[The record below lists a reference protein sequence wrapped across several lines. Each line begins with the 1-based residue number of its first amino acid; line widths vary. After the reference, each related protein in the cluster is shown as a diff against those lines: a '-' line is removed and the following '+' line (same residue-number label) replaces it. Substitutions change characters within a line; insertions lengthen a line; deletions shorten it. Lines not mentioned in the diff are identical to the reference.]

1 MRKSG
6 SHVSSFAIN
15 ACMGWAS
22 FNVTSGSAARS
33 IARGCEV
40 RYEHGTGHFGGTA
53 RDHRGSPFAWLLGV
67 DRTAAVSAVR
77 LAVFPVRQDWQDH
90 VLPESDRA
98 MDP

>member
-6 SHVSSFAIN
+6 SHVSTFPIN

-40 RYEHGTGHFGGTA
+40 RHEHGTGHFGRTA
-53 RDHRGSPFAWLLGV
+53 RDHRGSPFDRLLGV
-67 DRTAAVSAVR
+67 DRTAAVSAVG
-77 LAVFPVRQDWQDH
+77 LAVFPDRQVN
-90 VLPESDRA
+90 VLPEPGSEV
-98 MDP
+98 DP